1 MLSNQKITKINLRL
15 YDKIAILGHQHAKNI

>member
-15 YDKIAILGHQHAKNI
+15 YDKIVILGHQLAKNI